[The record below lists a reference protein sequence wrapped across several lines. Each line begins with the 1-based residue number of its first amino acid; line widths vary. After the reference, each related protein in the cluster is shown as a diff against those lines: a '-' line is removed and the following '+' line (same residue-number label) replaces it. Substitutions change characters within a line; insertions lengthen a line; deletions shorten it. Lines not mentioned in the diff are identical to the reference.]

1 MNRRPQRYVKNLV
14 KDRPTPRNSLN
25 SLNSFDLE
33 EWMNEQLAKW
43 PNVSGNDTSSPPDL
57 VFQFEWETY
66 QVVAISAHF
75 SFFNW
80 RIEL

>member
-1 MNRRPQRYVKNLV
+1 MNRHPQRYIKNLV
-14 KDRPTPRNSLN
+14 KDRPTPRN

-43 PNVSGNDTSSPPDL
+43 PNVSGNDKSNPPDL
-57 VFQFEWETY
+57 LFAFDWNTY
-66 QVVAISAHF
+66 QVVTVYANF